1 MAKLKL
7 LEAYKWFD
15 IFGKG
20 VQFNVSGNETVT
32 SCVGATVSILV
43 AFVTIAYAWTRFDV
57 LMKFGDTTYQDTLD
71 YRDDIES
78 EVYDQADTNF
88 MIAFGLK

>member
-1 MAKLKL
+1 M
-7 LEAYKWFD
+7 
-15 IFGKG
+15 
-20 VQFNVSGNETVT
+20 T

-57 LMKFGDTTYQDTLD
+57 LRKFGDTTYQDTLD